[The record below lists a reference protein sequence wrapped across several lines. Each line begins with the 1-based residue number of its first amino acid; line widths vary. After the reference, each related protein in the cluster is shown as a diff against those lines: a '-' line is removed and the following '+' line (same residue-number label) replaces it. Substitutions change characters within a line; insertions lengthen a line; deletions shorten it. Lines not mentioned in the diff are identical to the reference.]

1 MPNLLPE
8 PASKAGDV
16 VLQAVDKAVEKRW
29 EQAVLVATAA
39 TGAIDDRVAQITR
52 RYAREMA
59 AVGAAAGAAA
69 AVPGTGA
76 ITLVGTAAAELGWFA
91 ARTGDLI
98 LAIAAVYGH
107 TTASVE
113 ERRAWV
119 LSVLAFG
126 DAAPAGFTRIAGEVG
141 KGLGRRATE
150 RIPPEALRAINR
162 ALGRTIVTRY
172 GTKRG
177 AVALGRALPFGI
189 GAAIGGGANYAFARA
204 IARQATLFFGDL
216 PAPLQGTR
224 ATSTDQVTGR

>member
-1 MPNLLPE
+1 MSNLLPE
-8 PASKAGDV
+8 PTRKAGDV

-29 EQAVLVATAA
+29 DHAVLVATAA
-39 TGAIDDRVAQITR
+39 TGAVDERVAQLTR
-52 RYAREMA
+52 TYAREMA

-76 ITLVGTAAAELGWFA
+76 IALVGTAALELGWFA

-98 LAIAAVYGH
+98 LAVAAVYGH
-107 TTASVE
+107 TSASVE

-126 DAAPAGFTRIAGEVG
+126 DAAPAGFTKIAGEVG
-141 KGLGRRATE
+141 KGLGRRATD
-150 RIPPEALRAINR
+150 RIPAEALGAVNR
-162 ALGRTIVTRY
+162 ALGRTIVTKY

-189 GAAIGGGANYAFARA
+189 GAAIGGTANYALARA
-204 IARQATLFFGDL
+204 IAGQATAFFRDL
-216 PAPLQGTR
+216 PAPLQ
-224 ATSTDQVTGR
+224 ATA